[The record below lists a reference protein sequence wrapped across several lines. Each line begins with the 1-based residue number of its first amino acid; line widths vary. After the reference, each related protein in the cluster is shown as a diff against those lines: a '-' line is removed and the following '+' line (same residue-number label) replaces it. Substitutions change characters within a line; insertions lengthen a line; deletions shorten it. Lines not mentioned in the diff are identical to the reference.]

1 MVIYLLTW
9 LEHGKWKPKL
19 KMYEPY
25 WTWGI
30 FMNVLLPAMLVYRR
44 NKPHK
49 ASASQKNHLIG
60 VPAVFATFSGDLHE
74 RSCSQDFWLTNS
86 SSTKQLHYRFVFWS
100 LSLHKSSI
108 QNSTISSRT
117 ACLKIEFIEHRFF
130 LEDFIPKGGTCY
142 NTGILTYSYI
152 KHHKTTH
159 QPNRSPTHPTV
170 WPKCSLLHPLS
181 FPHILVIHQRH
192 LLPSEGVLLYRPSPR
207 RWHRS
212 RHPVARDHR
221 GTDP

>member
-1 MVIYLLTW
+1 M
-9 LEHGKWKPKL
+9 GK
-19 KMYEPY
+19 
-25 WTWGI
+25 
-30 FMNVLLPAMLVYRR
+30 FLLPSMLVYRR

-100 LSLHKSSI
+100 LSLRKSSI
-108 QNSTISSRT
+108 Q
-117 ACLKIEFIEHRFF
+117 AWLKIKFIEHIF
-130 LEDFIPKGGTCY
+130 PKGVHDTIQVLLY
-142 NTGILTYSYI
+142 
-152 KHHKTTH
+152 KTIH
-159 QPNRSPTHPTV
+159 PPTHPTV
-170 WPKCSLLHPLS
+170 WPRCSPIHPLS

-212 RHPVARDHR
+212 RHQVAQDHQDRD
-221 GTDP
+221 P